1 MTSSLP
7 SRDGVGPSCV
17 GLPVGPWRTLIDFLT
32 QRFPAISRAE
42 WLDRMQRGAVLD
54 EQGCALAA
62 DQSYLAHTRVYYY
75 RHLSAELPIPFEA
88 AVLFQDEHL
97 VVADKPHF
105 LPVTPSGRYLQETLL
120 VRLRLKLGLPD
131 LTPVHR
137 IDRDTAG
144 LVLFSVLPQTRNAY
158 AALFRERRIVKH
170 YEAIAP
176 WRADLTLPRVQRSRI
191 VAGDSF
197 MTMQELPGTANAE
210 THMALLAQ
218 QGGLARYALS
228 PVTGRRHQLRVQM
241 ACLGLPLVNDFIYPT
256 LSPECPLG
264 ESPDYSRPLQL
275 LARSLAFTD
284 PVTGQ
289 SRQFE
294 SQRMLQDLAALA
306 ALAAFAA

>member
-1 MTSSLP
+1 VTGLP

-17 GLPVGPWRTLIDFLT
+17 GLPGGPWLTLIDFLV
-32 QRFPAISRAE
+32 QRFPAIALVE
-42 WLDRMQRGAVLD
+42 WRDRMQRGAVLD
-54 EQGCALAA
+54 QQGRTLAP
-62 DQSYLAHTRVYYY
+62 DQPYQAHTRVYYY
-75 RHLSAELPIPFEA
+75 RRLSTELPIPFEA
-88 AVLFQDEHL
+88 SVLFQDEHL

-120 VRLRLKLGLPD
+120 VRLRRQLALPD

-191 VAGDSF
+191 VPGDSF

-210 THMALLAQ
+210 THIALLAR

-241 ACLGLPLVNDFIYPT
+241 AGLGLPLVNDFIYPW
-256 LSPECPLG
+256 LSPECPPG

-275 LARSLAFTD
+275 LAKSLAFTD
-284 PVTGQ
+284 PVTGK
-289 SRQFE
+289 RQVFE
-294 SQRMLQDLAALA
+294 SRRALQALA
-306 ALAAFAA
+306 ALRA